1 MTDPMADLHD
11 RGREN
16 FAGLVDDGAKRL
28 DALFAT
34 IPALGEL
41 AVGTVYGHL
50 HERPA
55 LDNRTREAATL
66 AAIVAA
72 GMVGPPLSVHLRTG
86 LASGL
91 AQSDFR
97 PVSEIPRTGGRFE
110 VVSDYQPAGDQPA
123 AIDELERR
131 VRAGEKD
138 IVLLGATGTGKS
150 ATTAWLIERVQRPT
164 LVMAPNKTL
173 AAQLANELREL
184 LPNNAVEYFVSY
196 YDYYQPE
203 AYIAQ
208 TDTYIEKDSSINED
222 VERLRHSAT
231 SNLLLRRD
239 VVVVASVSCIYGL
252 GTPQSYLDRSVKLEV
267 GGSVAADAFLRALVD
282 VQ

>member
-1 MTDPMADLHD
+1 MTDQMADLYD

-16 FAGLVDDGAKRL
+16 FASLVEDGSKRL

-91 AQSDFR
+91 APAEVCEVVVQTAAFAGFPRAVSAADQLNRLFEGHGLPIPPPPSPREVVLAHLVGPGLAAEVAEVLAEFPRTEVQATGPDRVLVSCFGDDAVPGAVLHCAVTGGEVTSITVFR
-97 PVSEIPRTGGRFE
+97 PR
-110 VVSDYQPAGDQPA
+110 
-123 AIDELERR
+123 
-131 VRAGEKD
+131 
-138 IVLLGATGTGKS
+138 
-150 ATTAWLIERVQRPT
+150 
-164 LVMAPNKTL
+164 
-173 AAQLANELREL
+173 
-184 LPNNAVEYFVSY
+184 
-196 YDYYQPE
+196 
-203 AYIAQ
+203 
-208 TDTYIEKDSSINED
+208 
-222 VERLRHSAT
+222 
-231 SNLLLRRD
+231 
-239 VVVVASVSCIYGL
+239 
-252 GTPQSYLDRSVKLEV
+252 
-267 GGSVAADAFLRALVD
+267 
-282 VQ
+282 